1 MTSNKG
7 EQIRKRKKKTKHQQ
21 KSPPGIQFRWIRN
34 SDFLWR
40 VTKTEAVHMEFGK
53 SRAKGSLS
61 GAWQDDDGSFFLL
74 QGEGLGLRALGKAE
88 PPIQEAAS

>member
-1 MTSNKG
+1 MTSNEG
-7 EQIRKRKKKTKHQQ
+7 EQIRKRKKKNNTNK
-21 KSPPGIQFRWIRN
+21 KSSPGIQFRWIRN

-40 VTKTEAVHMEFGK
+40 VKTEAVHTAFGK

-61 GAWQDDDGSFFLL
+61 GAWQDDDGSFLLL

>member
-1 MTSNKG
+1 
-7 EQIRKRKKKTKHQQ
+7 
-21 KSPPGIQFRWIRN
+21 
-34 SDFLWR
+34 
-40 VTKTEAVHMEFGK
+40 MEFGK